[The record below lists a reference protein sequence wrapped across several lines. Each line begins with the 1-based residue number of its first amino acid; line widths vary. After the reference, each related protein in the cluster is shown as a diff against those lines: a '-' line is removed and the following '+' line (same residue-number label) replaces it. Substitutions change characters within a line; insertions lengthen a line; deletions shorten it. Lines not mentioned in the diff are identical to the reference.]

1 MPATGNKPAVLSV
14 QIGLNGFSY
23 QTDDCTRSPWLG
35 AEFVFDTKVFQQ
47 RFDKL
52 ELYFFTPVFTLVP
65 AGWFSPDRA
74 RELLS
79 AATSLKDEDEVVWQ
93 ELPQAAAVEIWRT
106 DNSRLGRMI
115 GGMLS
120 PSDAPL
126 QMLPEFHALLTKIYE
141 VNCYNKIAASY
152 AEGRLYLVI
161 YQGRNL
167 MLCNSFEAPDF
178 TTAQYYI
185 FLAMKKL
192 QLNAEVSTIY
202 FHSPISPEEEM
213 SMYNYFKAVKR
224 L

>member
-47 RFDKL
+47 RFDKV
-52 ELYFFTPVFTLVP
+52 ELYFFTPKFTLVP

-79 AATSLKDEDEVVWQ
+79 AATPLKDGDEVVWQ
-93 ELPQAAAVEIWRT
+93 ELPQAAAVELWCP
-106 DNSRLGRMI
+106 DNSRLGRML
-115 GGMLS
+115 GGLLS
-120 PSDAPL
+120 PADAPL
-126 QMLPEFHALLTKIYE
+126 PICPEFHALLTRIYE
-141 VNCYNKIAASY
+141 VDSYNKIAAAY

-192 QLNAEVSTIY
+192 QLNAEASTIY

-213 SMYNYFKAVKR
+213 SMYNYFKAVKQ